1 MGVRAHT
8 VKNGFGSPSAGTD
21 PTDRIWEARMPEHFH
36 SDTAPGA
43 ESYTAPAGHAKGF
56 VASAA
61 RTIGADIEHVFAAWT
76 DDAQRAQWLRDGQ
89 FALTDRT
96 PGVSLHADWGTG
108 KLRVLFM
115 PRGAARA
122 YVTVDHDG
130 LPTARR
136 AEQMTKFWRARLSRL
151 AALVERARR

>member
-1 MGVRAHT
+1 MA
-8 VKNGFGSPSAGTD
+8 
-21 PTDRIWEARMPEHFH
+21 EHFH

-43 ESYTAPAGHAKGF
+43 ESFTVSPVAHAKGF

-61 RTIGADIEHVFAAWT
+61 RTIAADIEQVYAAWT
-76 DDAQRAQWLRDGQ
+76 DEGQRARWLRDGP
-89 FALTDRT
+89 FVVTDRT

-115 PRGAARA
+115 PRGTARA

-136 AEQMTKFWRARLSRL
+136 AEQMTRFWRARLSRL